1 MEIHIMLCRLVVLIA
16 ATLSIGGSVAV
27 GADVPVKVVEEIA
40 AKING
45 DIITRGELEK
55 KRLEIASEA
64 RRQGL
69 TGTTLESTVTEYSA
83 NALRDEI
90 DTLLLVQRG
99 KDLNINVDADG
110 T

>member
-1 MEIHIMLCRLVVLIA
+1 MEIHIMLCRFVVLIA
-16 ATLSIGGSVAV
+16 ATLSISGSVGVA
-27 GADVPVKVVEEIA
+27 ADIPVKVVEEIA

-55 KRLEIASEA
+55 RRRKIASEA
-64 RRQGL
+64 RGQGL
-69 TGTTLESTVTEYSA
+69 TGGSLESTVTEYSA

-99 KDLNINVDADG
+99 KD
-110 T
+110 